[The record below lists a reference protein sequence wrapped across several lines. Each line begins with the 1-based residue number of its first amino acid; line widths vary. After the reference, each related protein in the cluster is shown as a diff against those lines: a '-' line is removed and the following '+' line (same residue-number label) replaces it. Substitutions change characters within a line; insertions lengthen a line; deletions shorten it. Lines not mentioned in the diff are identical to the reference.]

1 MILHNP
7 DSKQHKHYFN
17 FLQFSTTLTWW
28 SKLPTDANF
37 KLFFFSSNFQNKQEV
52 WIQGTCSDCFVDIF
66 FSFYFLAPSQ
76 VTIIAIQFMF
86 PNINIFW
93 ALVRVV
99 TTLAYQLQLKWLW
112 VPPKTH
118 LNASEHRLY
127 YFVIVINLLAHAV
140 ICNTNRHASV

>member
-7 DSKQHKHYFN
+7 DSYSTN
-17 FLQFSTTLTWW
+17 TTLTFC
-28 SKLPTDANF
+28 SFLQLLHDGQNF
-37 KLFFFSSNFQNKQEV
+37 PLMQISNFFFSSNFQNKQEV

-86 PNINIFW
+86 PSINIFW

>member
-7 DSKQHKHYFN
+7 DSN
-17 FLQFSTTLTWW
+17 TTLTFC
-28 SKLPTDANF
+28 SFLQLLHDGQNF
-37 KLFFFSSNFQNKQEV
+37 TLMQISNFFFSSNFQNKQEV

-86 PNINIFW
+86 PSINIFW